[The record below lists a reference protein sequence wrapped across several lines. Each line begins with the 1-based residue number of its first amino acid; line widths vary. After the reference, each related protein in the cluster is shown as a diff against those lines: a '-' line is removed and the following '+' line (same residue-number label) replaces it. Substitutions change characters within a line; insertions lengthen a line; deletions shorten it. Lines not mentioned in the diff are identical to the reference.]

1 MKTEKI
7 LMATTILATGAL
19 QRFRCANFAG
29 ATAGATDAVLGV
41 PNADYGVGEQA
52 GVSTHGEILVEAGAA
67 IAAGARV
74 QSELRQVVRDQRD
87 QAGVVWPRRDFG
99 KPYLVLT
106 HEQLH
111 AEHAVPTE
119 RLRHGACDVLRT
131 LQRQRHDGQVDPQ
144 IERRRLPR

>member
-52 GVSTHGEILVEAGAA
+52 GVSTHGEILVEAGGA
-67 IAAGARV
+67 IAAGDAIESDAQGRAV
-74 QSELRQVVRDQRD
+74 K
-87 QAGVVWPRRDFG
+87 ATTG
-99 KPYLVLT
+99 KPWGNARDAAAAAGEVI
-106 HEQLH
+106 
-111 AEHAVPTE
+111 
-119 RLRHGACDVLRT
+119 RVLR
-131 LQRQRHDGQVDPQ
+131 
-144 IERRRLPR
+144 